1 MAKASADEPKLG
13 ATRARFAPAPT
24 VHGSMAKASADEPK
38 LGATRARFAPAPNA
52 ELHVF
57 AQDAFLCHTQ
67 LSSRAGALRLYERN
81 LVAAEH
87 VAKEHPR
94 SRWRMAQRKLAAVRA
109 LAQPQALPPMA
120 AAAAPAAAAPAT
132 AAATPPGPGCHGLA
146 LFATVN
152 GLAQRYVAKMLKAKW
167 GVDAQ
172 KQAEAMQA
180 WSKGHDEALEA
191 ECELSTLADGNV
203 ACYTP
208 AALLKRRHAFEHPR
222 VQELLDQWWGAATR
236 HHDADGDGQLDR
248 EEYAGVYSLLVA
260 AFAVDVDDDDDD
272 EEDEEGDDGD
282 AAAAAATLEADWLRD
297 AGEDGVVD
305 KEEFKASIF
314 ELADQWTESCSA
326 AEYVS
331 FLEEL
336 FLRVFHGAREREQ
349 SNAAEGDAGGGG
361 WDGASGAFLSGLEED
376 EARLEA
382 GEAGEPA
389 LRAAFLEL
397 PEQARRELREGM
409 AGGGG
414 QRGAR
419 GFDPEQEA
427 EREGYSG
434 FAKQFRNA
442 HHVAAVHPAYAVQA
456 QRVAQ
461 RIAARYRPPGSAAG
475 YHRVVQSAFKPFRA
489 RKLPPGAAAQRAAG
503 VLPKL

>member
-1 MAKASADEPKLG
+1 MAKACADEPKLG
-13 ATRARFAPAPT
+13 AKGARFP
-24 VHGSMAKASADEPK
+24 
-38 LGATRARFAPAPNA
+38 PAPNA

-109 LAQPQALPPMA
+109 LAQPQALSPV
-120 AAAAPAAAAPAT
+120 APAT

-180 WSKGHDEALEA
+180 WSEGHDEALEA
-191 ECELSTLADGNV
+191 ECEISTLADGNV

-248 EEYAGVYSLLVA
+248 EEYTGVYRLLVA
-260 AFAVDVDDDDDD
+260 AFAVDDDDDDDDDD
-272 EEDEEGDDGD
+272 EEEEEEEGDDGD

-314 ELADQWTESCSA
+314 ELADQWTESCST

-349 SNAAEGDAGGGG
+349 RNAAEGGAGGGG

-382 GEAGEPA
+382 GEAGEPG

-419 GFDPEQEA
+419 GLDPEQEA

-442 HHVAAVHPAYAVQA
+442 QHVGAPVHAAYAVQA
-456 QRVAQ
+456 QRAAQ
-461 RIAARYRPPGSAAG
+461 RIAARYHPPQRRAAA
-475 YHRVVQSAFKPFRA
+475 VNVQSAFEPFRA
-489 RKLPPGAAAQRAAG
+489 RKRPQGAAAQRAAG
-503 VLPKL
+503 VLPEL